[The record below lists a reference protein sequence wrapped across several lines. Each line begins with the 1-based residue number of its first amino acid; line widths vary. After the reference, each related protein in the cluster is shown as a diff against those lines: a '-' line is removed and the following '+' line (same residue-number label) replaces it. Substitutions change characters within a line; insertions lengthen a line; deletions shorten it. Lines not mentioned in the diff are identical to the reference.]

1 MRIQTSL
8 TERKT
13 TTNKRFQQKH
23 DAEQT
28 YDKITN
34 NKQQTTN
41 PHVMA
46 YKQTQKQKP
55 IPNIQ
60 TNKNYEQVAVQT
72 GNSNSITKKDND
84 TNDVVVVCKLK
95 LQTLL

>member
-1 MRIQTSL
+1 
-8 TERKT
+8 
-13 TTNKRFQQKH
+13 
-23 DAEQT
+23 
-28 YDKITN
+28 
-34 NKQQTTN
+34 
-41 PHVMA
+41 MA